1 MMEGAHSWIRPNL
14 LIRAL
19 YTEIYAFTIAT

>member
-14 LIRAL
+14 LIWAL
-19 YTEIYAFTIAT
+19 YIEIYAFTTAT